1 MISMPVFRDC
11 PNYDACIE
19 HRNSIAYFENLN
31 KELNILNCEG
41 CQTFGIYKKGF
52 EDGVKAL
59 ASKLNKLSQEGAI
72 NIEIR

>member
-1 MISMPVFRDC
+1 MPVFRDC

-19 HRNSIAYFENLN
+19 HRKSIACFRNTD

-41 CQTFGIYKKGF
+41 CHTFGIYKKGF

-59 ASKLNKLSQEGAI
+59 ASKLNKLSQERTI